1 MGVLASI
8 NVEEHM
14 FFDWQDGTQKE
25 GMVFGHLELAD
36 ICKMLC
42 CPLCCC
48 IIPLKGDRTQIE
60 YRRECSGCCDC
71 PYAVYPCWPCVQC
84 CAMFC
89 APLGVVCLSMKGCC
103 QYCSEEEFMTITQPV
118 YAGPWSRDSGAEPS
132 QIGNMNLAFR
142 FVPMSCCCAC
152 PKPLK
157 VWFDPTTEQGQ
168 KVGAENI
175 ALLSVILAVY
185 RGLENP
191 CKLCAGKDFQ
201 QPTGVS
207 CLDLGLNTTVVWRNL
222 GAVMKDSA

>member
-1 MGVLASI
+1 VKS
-8 NVEEHM
+8 V
-14 FFDWQDGTQKE
+14 
-25 GMVFGHLELAD
+25 
-36 ICKMLC
+36 
-42 CPLCCC
+42 
-48 IIPLKGDRTQIE
+48 
-60 YRRECSGCCDC
+60 GCCDNGACFCCC
-71 PYAVYPCWPCVQC
+71 PWLNCTGHVKMLSLESNSQEEKVVFAKGLYPCWPCVQC

-175 ALLSVILAVY
+175 ALLSVILAIY
-185 RGLENP
+185 RGLDNP
-191 CKLCAGKDFQ
+191 CKMCAGKDFQ